1 MIFDPNYKE
10 VDIKGYESLYKI
22 SNKGDVI
29 SLSKIRGFLKLK
41 ERIITPTIKANKYL
55 DIKLVKDGIS
65 KHFYVHR
72 LVAEHFIPN
81 PDNLPQVNHKDK
93 NPSNNNVDN
102 LEWCNNF
109 YNVRYSNIP
118 NKLKELRGDKLKIT
132 NIETEEIII
141 ANSKREAAN
150 IINGTDAGIIYAI
163 KNNSIYKHKYK
174 IKVLSYGCK

>member
-10 VDIKGYESLYKI
+10 VDIKGYEGLYKI

-72 LVAEHFIPN
+72 LVAEH
-81 PDNLPQVNHKDK
+81 
-93 NPSNNNVDN
+93 
-102 LEWCNNF
+102 
-109 YNVRYSNIP
+109 
-118 NKLKELRGDKLKIT
+118 LKIQKLLYLKMVDLLV
-132 NIETEEIII
+132 IL
-141 ANSKREAAN
+141 
-150 IINGTDAGIIYAI
+150 
-163 KNNSIYKHKYK
+163 
-174 IKVLSYGCK
+174 V